1 MRHASMRIPAPKSP
15 PPELML
21 TPPCEWPPF
30 QTMLPDTSGFSNACA
45 GAEQGMRMLDNPA
58 NMTQVIIMR
67 VFIFPPPFSIEPAK
81 QSSARPQP
89 SLPSFI
95 RPVRHEYSRRFN
107 AVCIVELDCICFYCT
122 REGEKIKIRVQGTSP
137 GRHATSAANS
147 SILPIMKAA
156 MSSSY
161 SGMNRPQPW
170 CIS

>member
-1 MRHASMRIPAPKSP
+1 
-15 PPELML
+15 ML

-107 AVCIVELDCICFYCT
+107 AVCIVWTFAENGESIAPLCGHSKHLDEGVGNFA
-122 REGEKIKIRVQGTSP
+122 RER
-137 GRHATSAANS
+137 
-147 SILPIMKAA
+147 
-156 MSSSY
+156 
-161 SGMNRPQPW
+161 
-170 CIS
+170 